1 MSDAFHIGVPLE
13 GDPEFIEIPSTDGME
28 SMLMIDTEAS
38 VIKRQL
44 DERTKENEELRAVV
58 QSLKKTLSS
67 KEEEKVGVDNLLAE
81 ALGDKRDLGSRLEK
95 SEQIIAQLR
104 EESLDKDVQI
114 EALQR
119 EFDEFSEKYKKE
131 LEGVQ
136 RERESVQAENA
147 VLQLQLTSA
156 SEQQE
161 VEVGQLQSELTA
173 LRLQMTDQKTQ
184 FEEMCGHL
192 TSHNELAEKL
202 RQKEQTCEQLSA
214 EKAACEMKLTEM
226 REQLREFAE
235 QLSTKEASI
244 MRLNE
249 ELANAQTNVA
259 ELVGAAPD
267 DRPTVHSAE
276 GVDPEAHEAL
286 RRAFEKLQADNA
298 SLNSE
303 LRGCLPELERM
314 RQREVELT
322 RKLELGKEEYTKKA
336 TEANDL
342 SRQLRKVQ
350 ESMVVV
356 SSGREVEEL
365 TKQLTA
371 SQSREARLAAQ
382 LEDLSSTQELAV
394 QELTQRK
401 EEGKEKDVRI
411 AELEE
416 ALQRATEEHR
426 RMEAEIMVIEERT
439 DRKIHDKN
447 GEITLLQDRIAEL
460 EEDVEQ
466 ERREVV
472 NLREGLRLRQESLD
486 VQQQQQQRQRAPQ
499 YQVPYQPPQPSAPYV
514 QPYAPPPIRYPAQGY
529 PHNQGPAPT
538 PHQPSAPPA
547 HVPAPVPPPGPN
559 EGQCPICHL
568 NFPKN
573 SLEQHVNGHFEN

>member
-1 MSDAFHIGVPLE
+1 M
-13 GDPEFIEIPSTDGME
+13 
-28 SMLMIDTEAS
+28 
-38 VIKRQL
+38 
-44 DERTKENEELRAVV
+44 
-58 QSLKKTLSS
+58 
-67 KEEEKVGVDNLLAE
+67 
-81 ALGDKRDLGSRLEK
+81 
-95 SEQIIAQLR
+95 
-104 EESLDKDVQI
+104 
-114 EALQR
+114 
-119 EFDEFSEKYKKE
+119 
-131 LEGVQ
+131 
-136 RERESVQAENA
+136 
-147 VLQLQLTSA
+147 
-156 SEQQE
+156 
-161 VEVGQLQSELTA
+161 
-173 LRLQMTDQKTQ
+173 
-184 FEEMCGHL
+184 
-192 TSHNELAEKL
+192 
-202 RQKEQTCEQLSA
+202 
-214 EKAACEMKLTEM
+214 
-226 REQLREFAE
+226 
-235 QLSTKEASI
+235 
-244 MRLNE
+244 
-249 ELANAQTNVA
+249 
-259 ELVGAAPD
+259 
-267 DRPTVHSAE
+267 
-276 GVDPEAHEAL
+276 
-286 RRAFEKLQADNA
+286 
-298 SLNSE
+298 
-303 LRGCLPELERM
+303 
-314 RQREVELT
+314 
-322 RKLELGKEEYTKKA
+322 
-336 TEANDL
+336 
-342 SRQLRKVQ
+342 
-350 ESMVVV
+350 VV